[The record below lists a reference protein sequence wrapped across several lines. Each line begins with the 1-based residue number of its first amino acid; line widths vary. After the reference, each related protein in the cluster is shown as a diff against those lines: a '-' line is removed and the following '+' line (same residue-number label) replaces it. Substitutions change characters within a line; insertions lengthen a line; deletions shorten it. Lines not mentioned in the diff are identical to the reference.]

1 MRQEIG
7 SVVQFW
13 TNELSEAGV
22 PPEMKIKFAD
32 TLREELTKRYTG
44 HWYENEPLR
53 GCGYRAISGPSSTK
67 LDPVLQRVGIRVGL
81 NLERM
86 LAHSRDKI
94 AHVNPGNVFVT
105 YRGRRDVLFS
115 SESERSSS
123 ESTKLQKRRTSNKSE
138 QLNGPSRSSSGL
150 TKSSR
155 YTMVSNKYNHQQAAY
170 SPVIRGRQSNNS
182 PPLVPT
188 PSPVAVSSMA
198 YKPSAVYQ
206 PRATTQQPRKLP
218 NKPPA
223 RLRRKPQRTPNKHS
237 RPQKAGVNSL
247 ASYLPDAYGG
257 NLTQSS
263 GSGSDRSSTEGSR
276 HSSDTEQDG
285 KLSSTNWQKLIQF
298 SQMEM
303 GGRRQPS
310 RRENVERIER
320 VW

>member
-32 TLREELTKRYTG
+32 TLKEELTKRYTG
-44 HWYENEPLR
+44 HWYEDEPLR

-138 QLNGPSRSSSGL
+138 QLNGPSRSRFFPNSGL
-150 TKSSR
+150 AKSSR
-155 YTMVSNKYNHQQAAY
+155 YAMVSNKYNHQQAAY

-198 YKPSAVYQ
+198 YKPGAVYQ
-206 PRATTQQPRKLP
+206 PRATPQQPRKLP

-223 RLRRKPQRTPNKHS
+223 RLRRKPQRTPNK
-237 RPQKAGVNSL
+237 PQKAGVNSL

-298 SQMEM
+298 SQMEK
-303 GGRRQPS
+303 GART
-310 RRENVERIER
+310 RRENVERI
-320 VW
+320 